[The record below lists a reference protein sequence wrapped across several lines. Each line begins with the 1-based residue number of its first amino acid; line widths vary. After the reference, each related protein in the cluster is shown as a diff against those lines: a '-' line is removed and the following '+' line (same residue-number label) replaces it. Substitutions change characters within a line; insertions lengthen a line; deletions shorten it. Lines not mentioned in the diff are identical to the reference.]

1 MSGPLATFFRN
12 PGAVAGLIVLL
23 IVTLTALCAPFL
35 VPGDPWAM
43 VGQPYEPPFGADHW
57 LGTDSLGRDILNG
70 IIYGARVSLLI
81 GIVSAAVALTVGVV
95 AGAIAGFFGGK
106 IDSAIMGLTEVFQV
120 IPGFILAI
128 LIVAIFD
135 PNIYSIVVAI
145 TVIAWPAVA
154 RLVRGEAL
162 AFRQRE
168 FIQAAI
174 VVGQPWYRILFKELL
189 PNALSPII
197 VTSTIMVGTAILQE
211 SALSFLGLGD
221 PQLISWGYMI
231 GQGRN
236 VIRQAWWLTVF
247 PGLALVIV
255 ILALNVVSEG
265 LNDALNPRLERRR

>member
-1 MSGPLATFFRN
+1 MNRALGIFLRN
-12 PGAVAGLIVLL
+12 PGALLGVIVICLVA
-23 IVTLTALCAPFL
+23 LTALCAPLL
-35 VPGDPWAM
+35 VNGDPWAM
-43 VGQPYEPPFGADHW
+43 VGQPYEPPFGAAHW
-57 LGTDSLGRDILNG
+57 LGTDSLGRDILSG

-81 GIVSAAVALTVGVV
+81 GLISAAVALTVGVIL
-95 AGAIAGFFGGK
+95 GAIAGYFGGRL
-106 IDSAIMGLTEVFQV
+106 DSAIMALTELFQV

-128 LIVAIFD
+128 LIVAIFT

-145 TVIAWPAVA
+145 TVIAWPSVA

-162 AFRQRE
+162 ALRQRE
-168 FIQAAI
+168 FIQAA
-174 VVGQPWYRILFKELL
+174 VVIGQPWYRILFSELL

-221 PQLISWGYMI
+221 PDLISWGYMI

-247 PGLALVIV
+247 PGLAIVIV

-265 LNDALNPRLERRR
+265 LSDALNPRLGRGR